1 MSLNIRIKNYWEGE
15 AQGYSEVIE
24 DELNGFERKAWSDL
38 VLEYAPSK
46 DCLDI
51 LDIGT
56 GPGFF
61 PIVLSQG
68 GHNVTGIDL
77 TENMIEFARLNLARE
92 GASAKLMTMD
102 CQNLEF
108 SDNRFDL
115 LVCRNLTWTLDDPAK
130 AYKEWHRVLRPGGRI
145 LIFDACWH
153 LHLFDENMKIAYEK
167 KEKEVL
173 MKYGRPMHQHKDQD
187 EGAALSRKLFMSDK
201 VRPQWDLDTML
212 KLGFSK
218 VFADTSVGERVLN
231 EQQQDRN
238 SMHPPFLVGGEK

>member
-15 AQGYSEVIE
+15 AQGYSEFI
-24 DELNGFERKAWSDL
+24 DNELNGFERKAWSDL
-38 VLEYAPSK
+38 VLEYAPLK
-46 DCLDI
+46 DSLDI

-77 TENMIEFARLNLARE
+77 TENMIECARLNLARE

-102 CQNLEF
+102 CQDLKF
-108 SDNRFDL
+108 PDNSFDL
-115 LVCRNLTWTLDDPAK
+115 LVCRNLTWTLDDPAR
-130 AYKEWHRVLRPGGRI
+130 AYQEWHRVLRPGGRI
-145 LIFDACWH
+145 LVFDACWY

-167 KEKEVL
+167 KEKEIL
-173 MKYGRPMHQHKDQD
+173 TKYGYPVHRHKDEA
-187 EGAALSRKLFMSDK
+187 EGEALSRKLFMSDK
-201 VRPQWDLDTML
+201 VRPQWDLDIML
-212 KLGFSK
+212 KIGFSK
-218 VFADTSVGERVLN
+218 VFADISVGERILN
-231 EQQQDRN
+231 EQQQDIN